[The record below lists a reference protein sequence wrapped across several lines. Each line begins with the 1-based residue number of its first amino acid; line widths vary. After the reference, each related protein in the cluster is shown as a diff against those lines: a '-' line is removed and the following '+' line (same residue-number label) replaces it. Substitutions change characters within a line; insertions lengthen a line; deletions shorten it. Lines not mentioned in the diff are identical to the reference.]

1 MALNI
6 KNEEVEKLVDEVSRA
21 TGETKTEA
29 VRKALLERK
38 RRLSFRL
45 GRRDRREEI
54 FRFLEREIWSRIP
67 QEQLGKAPTKEEV
80 EEILGM
86 GPEGV

>member
-6 KNEEVEKLVDEVSRA
+6 KNEEVEKLVEEVSRA

-38 RRLSFRL
+38 RRLAYRL
-45 GRRDRREEI
+45 GSRDRWEEVH
-54 FRFLEREIWSRIP
+54 RFLQREIWSRVP
-67 QEQLGKAPTKEEV
+67 EEQLGEAPTKEET
-80 EEILGM
+80 EEILGI
-86 GPEGV
+86 GPEGF